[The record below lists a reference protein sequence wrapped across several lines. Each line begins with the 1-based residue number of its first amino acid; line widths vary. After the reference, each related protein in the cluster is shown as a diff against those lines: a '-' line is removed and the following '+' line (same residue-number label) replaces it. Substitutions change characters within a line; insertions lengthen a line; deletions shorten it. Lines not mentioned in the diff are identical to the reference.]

1 MKRIVA
7 TCVAASCLF
16 ASGPL
21 LAQRT
26 ALAPL
31 PMEQLQTL
39 AAVFGMINADSVKQ
53 TDPPGLIIAGIRGM
67 VREADPENGAYYDP
81 KDFAEFRAGKG
92 EESSMSGVQ
101 LARREGRF
109 LLQPTLGGPAMA
121 AGVRGGDVLYAVNGA
136 RIGNLETHQVAAL
149 LAGPLD
155 STYSITVF
163 RESSLSVLTLS
174 VQRRPSVGSEPRVMA
189 VAPGVALVQV
199 LQYRD
204 RTLEET
210 ARMLKA
216 AWQKEPFHRGLVL
229 DLRGSTGGL
238 LTGAIG
244 LASMFLPENT
254 LVASTQ
260 GRTPE
265 SNFQYKAAAKFYTR
279 AGEPDPLA
287 DLLPELRSIPMVVLM
302 DSATS
307 SGAEIVAAALK
318 DNRRA
323 TLVGHKT
330 GGLGSV
336 QTIRPLSQSDGLK
349 LTTSYWF
356 SPNGARIH
364 GTGVSPDVLLAD
376 PNSEQ
381 AVQEAVAAIGKF
393 R

>member
-1 MKRIVA
+1 MKMSFA
-7 TCVAASCLF
+7 TFVAASCLF

-21 LAQRT
+21 LAQRS

-53 TDPPGLIIAGIRGM
+53 TDPAALIIAAIRGM
-67 VREADPENGAYYDP
+67 VREADPENGAYFDP
-81 KDFAEFRAGKG
+81 KDFAEFRTGKA
-92 EESSMSGVQ
+92 EEPSMSGLQ
-101 LARREGRF
+101 LVRREGRV
-109 LLQPTLGGPAMA
+109 LLQPTLGGPALA
-121 AGVRGGDVLYAVNGA
+121 AGVRWDDVLYAVNGTRVA
-136 RIGNLETHQVAAL
+136 NLDTSQVGAL
-149 LAGPLD
+149 LAGLQG
-155 STYSITVF
+155 SSYTITVF

-174 VQRRPSVGSEPRVMA
+174 VERRPSTGSQPRITA
-189 VAPGVALVQV
+189 VAPGVALLQV
-199 LQYRD
+199 PQYGD
-204 RTLEET
+204 RTLDET

-216 AWQKEPFHRGLVL
+216 AWLREPFRRGLVL

-238 LTGAIG
+238 LSGAIG
-244 LASMFLPENT
+244 LASMFLPENAP
-254 LVASTQ
+254 VASTQ
-260 GRTPE
+260 GRSPE

-279 AGEPDPLA
+279 SGESDPLA
-287 DLLPELRSIPMVVLM
+287 DLPPELRSIPMVVLT
-302 DSATS
+302 DSATA

-330 GGLGSV
+330 WGRGSI

-364 GTGVSPDVLLAD
+364 GAGVSPDVLLAD
-376 PNSEQ
+376 PNSGQ
-381 AVQEAVAAIGKF
+381 AVQEAVAVIGKS